1 MKIGICSGI
10 ERIKE
15 LESLGIDYIEPMLSP
30 LAALSE
36 ADFQMTL
43 KTALSSAL
51 PVRCFNVM
59 LPQSI
64 RLLTG
69 GTTQN
74 DITGYLDKAFFRASL
89 LGADKAVFGS
99 GNSRTRPEGLPYD
112 EAWRKLADIAF
123 IIAEAGKKHGI
134 TVCIEP
140 LGTKECNMICSLAEG
155 AGMVSR
161 VNHPSFT
168 LLADWYHM
176 ACNGES
182 PDEIARIG
190 MVSHVHLSQYEGR
203 RYPCEASKAELRPLF
218 QNLKTIGY
226 QGDISLEGHSKAM
239 QKDAPDA
246 VRVLR
251 ELWEEDRV

>member
-10 ERIKE
+10 ERITE
-15 LESLGIDYIEPMLSP
+15 LESLGFDYIEPMLSA
-30 LAALSE
+30 LAAQSE
-36 ADFQMTL
+36 ADFQKTL
-43 KTALSSAL
+43 KTALSSPL

-59 LPQSI
+59 FPQSI

-69 GTTQN
+69 ETTQD

-99 GNSRTRPEGLPYD
+99 GNSRMRPGTLPYD
-112 EAWRKLADIAF
+112 EAWRRLADIAF
-123 IIAEAGKKHGI
+123 LIAQAGKKHGI

-161 VNHPSFT
+161 VNKPNFS
-168 LLADWYHM
+168 LLTDWYHM

-182 PDEIARIG
+182 PDEVARIG
-190 MVSHVHLSQYEGR
+190 MISHVHVAQHEGR
-203 RYPCEASKAELRPLF
+203 RYPGEASRAELRPF
-218 QNLKTIGY
+218 VQKLKTIGY
-226 QGDISLEGHSKAM
+226 QGDISVEGNSTDL
-239 QKDAPDA
+239 QKDAPEA

-251 ELWEEDRV
+251 ELWAED